1 MLQNVWT
8 RKSNIAI
15 LPCLEVCWRTKLED
29 FVVDV
34 VDSVLAGE
42 LVSTMHYR
50 VHRAVGSFQV
60 VVKGWEGA
68 AQ

>member
-1 MLQNVWT
+1 MQNIWT
-8 RKSNIAI
+8 SKSNIAM

-34 VDSVLAGE
+34 VNSVLAGE
-42 LVSTMHYR
+42 LVSTMHCR

>member
-1 MLQNVWT
+1 MQNIWT
-8 RKSNIAI
+8 SKSNIAM

-34 VDSVLAGE
+34 VNSVLAGE
-42 LVSTMHYR
+42 LVSTKHCR

>member
-1 MLQNVWT
+1 MQNIWT
-8 RKSNIAI
+8 SKSNIAM

-29 FVVDV
+29 FVVDA

-42 LVSTMHYR
+42 LVSTMHCR

>member
-1 MLQNVWT
+1 M
-8 RKSNIAI
+8 

-34 VDSVLAGE
+34 VNSVLAGE
-42 LVSTMHYR
+42 LVSTMHCR